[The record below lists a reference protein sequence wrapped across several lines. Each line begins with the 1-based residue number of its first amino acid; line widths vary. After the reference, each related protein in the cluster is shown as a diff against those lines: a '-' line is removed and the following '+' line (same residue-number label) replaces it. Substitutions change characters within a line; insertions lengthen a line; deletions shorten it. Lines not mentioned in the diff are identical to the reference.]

1 MAKSLRTTQ
10 LPPIPDGPI
19 DGAALHEILLWW
31 QTEVLAKQD
40 IRNDATAFANGIVAT
55 ATGVTLGTESRPVG
69 RTGPV
74 PTLFQNINDVGR
86 AKDQRLLHPLNVA
99 NLNSAQNSATILTA
113 VSGATTATINVSAHD
128 IKFDWGTIPY
138 SSGSVAGL
146 AHSTKYLVYAI
157 DPDFVGGTTTY
168 FATTNPQNVIV
179 QGSYFVGEVTT
190 GVAATAGTVT
200 GATSA
205 SPTEI
210 TVIGHGWSTGNIVT
224 FANMPGSFSA
234 LNNNQYTITVTS
246 VDKFTIPFNA
256 TGFPAYTSGGESTR
270 VVSSPTGGFGGG
282 GGGLWR

>member
-19 DGAALHEILLWW
+19 DGATLRGILLWW
-31 QTEVLAKQD
+31 QTEILAKQD
-40 IRNDATAFANGIVAT
+40 IRNDATAFSSGIVAT
-55 ATGVTLGTESRPVG
+55 ETGVTLGTESRPVS
-69 RTGPV
+69 RTGAI
-74 PTLFQNINDVGR
+74 PTLFQNISDVGR

-128 IKFDWGTIPY
+128 IKFDYATVPY
-138 SSGSVAGL
+138 NSGSVAGL
-146 AHSTKYLVYAI
+146 AHSTKYLVYTI
-157 DPDFVGGTTTY
+157 DPGPAGGAVSY
-168 FATTNPQNVIV
+168 FATTNPQNVIE

-190 GVAATAGTVT
+190 GIAATAGSVT
-200 GATSA
+200 GATVA
-205 SPTEI
+205 NPTEI

-224 FANMPGSFSA
+224 FANMLGDFAA

-246 VDKFTIPFNA
+246 VDKFTIPVNTTAFA
-256 TGFPAYTSGGESTR
+256 PYVSGGEATR